1 MALDPHAKATFA
13 RARLIGQLRAS
24 QQPGAVELADILTAC
39 TGATLCRSAACPVC
53 GLAFQRAAVALVE
66 EFIEGPAR
74 AIRHRTTAITIVPA
88 SGCIPPGALTVE
100 DFQRVRAEVAGAF
113 AALDLPPAIIG
124 LEASF
129 NEDTTGRFDN
139 HWCVHTH
146 ANQLDWLSDRQETA
160 LKNCFPRSPFVKQ
173 PVRCD
178 KLDRRSEGRRYPFKP
193 ERVRRVTVFNTGH
206 PTRAPFRESKR
217 RELRPD
223 QAVRLAMVEH
233 RLGFAR
239 RHLTHGIDE
248 RLVRQRL
255 RSLGWAR
262 DGP

>member
-1 MALDPHAKATFA
+1 MAHEPHTKATFA
-13 RARLIGQLRAS
+13 RARLIGQLRAN
-24 QQPGAVELADILTAC
+24 QQLGAAALAAIVAAC
-39 TGATLCRSAACPVC
+39 TDTAPCQSAACPVC

-66 EFIEGPAR
+66 EFIDVPAR
-74 AIRHRTTAITIVPA
+74 EIRHRTTAITIVPA
-88 SGCIPPGALTVE
+88 SGCIPPDALTVG
-100 DFQRVRAEVAGAF
+100 DFQRVGAEIAAAF
-113 AALDLPPAIIG
+113 TVLDLPPTIIG

-129 NEDTTGRFDN
+129 NEDTTGRFDD

-146 ANQLDWLSDRQETA
+146 ANQLDWLSDRQEA
-160 LKNCFPRSPFVKQ
+160 SLKEAFPRSPFVKQ

-178 KLDRRSEGRRYPFKP
+178 KLDRRSEGRRYPFKF
-193 ERVRRVTVFNTGH
+193 ERVRRVTVFNTDH

-223 QAVRLAMVEH
+223 QAVNLAIVEH

-255 RSLGWAR
+255 HSLGWAR

>member
-1 MALDPHAKATFA
+1 MTHDPHKKATFA

-24 QQPGAVELADILTAC
+24 QQPGSAVLADLLAAC
-39 TGATLCRSAACPVC
+39 ADAAPCRSAACSVC

-66 EFIEGPAR
+66 EFIDVPAR
-74 AIRHRTTAITIVPA
+74 AIRHRTTAITIIPA
-88 SGCIPPGALTVE
+88 SGFISPDALTVE
-100 DFQRVRAEVAGAF
+100 DFQRVGAEVAAAF
-113 AALDLPPAIIG
+113 AALNLPPTIIG

-129 NEDTTGRFDN
+129 NEDTTGRFDD

-146 ANQLDWLSDRQETA
+146 ANQLDWLSDSQEA
-160 LKNCFPRSPFVKQ
+160 FLREAFPRSPFVKQ
-173 PVRCD
+173 PVHCD

-193 ERVRRVTVFNTGH
+193 ERVRRVTVSNTDH
-206 PTRAPFRESKR
+206 PTRAPFRNSKR
-217 RELRPD
+217 RELRPG
-223 QAVRLAMVEH
+223 QAVSLAMVEH

-255 RSLGWAR
+255 RGLGWAR